1 MRRQAVA
8 LLAAVPLV
16 LAACGGLG
24 AQSDDHPLAAED
36 VPYDLLAPSTTT
48 TTEAPSPTTTLP
60 WRTNLWF
67 INRDR
72 LEPVQRQLRT
82 QPNVRS
88 VLDLMLRGPSTR
100 EPQALRSALRT
111 GDASTASPTGGALT
125 IELADD
131 FGLRSSSEQ
140 ILALGQLVFTVTEVP
155 GVGRVVF
162 RIDGIDLTVPLPNG
176 QLRDGSVSRDDFATL
191 VFPGSTPPIAG

>member
-1 MRRQAVA
+1 MSRAVA
-8 LLAAVPLV
+8 LAIVV
-16 LAACGGLG
+16 CTLAACGGLS

-100 EPQALRSALRT
+100 EPQALRSALST
-111 GDASTASPTGGALT
+111 GDASPATSPTGGALT
-125 IELADD
+125 IELAED
-131 FGLRSSSEQ
+131 FALRSSSEQ

-162 RIDGIDLTVPLPNG
+162 RINGIDLAVPLPNG

-191 VFPGSTPPIAG
+191 VFPSTPARTG